1 MDLFELEG
9 GELNPI
15 YQKVEGENNPRHYSF
30 LESMIEAAVASDRQW
45 ISQSLIKAINFHAI
59 AGLHYEAGQYRSH
72 EVTVGPHTPPR
83 FYRVVP
89 LMDHFVNQVN
99 RYWESSDPIALS
111 AYALWRV
118 NHIHPFVNGN
128 GRTARAVCYFILCVK
143 SGGLLP
149 GGVTLPQILRDVP
162 VRTLYIHA
170 LRDADEGN
178 LDTLTALISGLVAR
192 QIQDVD

>member
-9 GELNPI
+9 GERNPI
-15 YQKVEGENNPRHYSF
+15 YRQVEGENNVRYFGF
-30 LESMIEAAVASDRQW
+30 LESMIKAAVASDRQW

-89 LMDHFVNQVN
+89 LMDHLVN
-99 RYWESSDPIALS
+99 RLWESSNSVGLAS
-111 AYALWRV
+111 YALWRI

-143 SGGLLP
+143 F
-149 GGVTLPQILRDVP
+149 GGVMPGRTVLPQILAQEP
-162 VRTLYIHA
+162 VRTLYVRA
-170 LRDADEGN
+170 LRHADEGD
-178 LDTLTALISGLVAR
+178 LLPLTALIRGLVAR

>member
-9 GELNPI
+9 GEDNPI
-15 YQKVEGENNPRHYSF
+15 YQRVEGDNNLRHYGF

-83 FYRVVP
+83 FYRVGP
-89 LMDHFVNQVN
+89 LMDHFVNIIN
-99 RYWESSDPIALS
+99 RYWESSDPIGLAS
-111 AYALWRV
+111 YALWRI

-128 GRTARAVCYFILCVK
+128 GRTARAVCYFIMSVK
-143 SGGLLP
+143 F
-149 GGVTLPQILRDVP
+149 GGVMPGRTILLQVLAQEP
-162 VRTLYIHA
+162 VRSVYVRS
-170 LRDADEGN
+170 LREADEGD
-178 LDTLTALISGLVAR
+178 LHPLTVLIQGLVAR
-192 QIQDVD
+192 QIHDAD